1 MLAICDV
8 FNDLTERK
16 MASDLYFR
24 SSSIQNGWWQRR
36 EDRDGEVISIQRK
49 TDMLLE
55 LVKGADVRNR
65 KVKTK

>member
-1 MLAICDV
+1 
-8 FNDLTERK
+8 

-36 EDRDGEVISIQRK
+36 EDRDGEVISVQRK